1 MRDIRPGE
9 RLDIATGRHLLRLSG
24 ADMHVFAGLD
34 ALILPLLAGDRA
46 APALLSGGADAA
58 IQFQPGTGIAIDLAA
73 ILPETQR
80 LLVVLHV
87 IGGPQAAIGLDS
99 VREITA
105 EIDGFGRLRLD
116 TNGRREAALI
126 LIEFYRR
133 GSGWR
138 LAAPAQGFVA
148 GVPGIE
154 AAYNTRI
161 DLPYVPPPHPGG
173 RFDED
178 REPPPPRGSSAG
190 GSGFVVAPR
199 LIVTNHHV
207 IVHAADLACAA
218 GGAPTPARLV
228 ASDPINDIA
237 LLEIGHDAP
246 GIAQFRSD
254 SEVDLGE
261 DVIVAGFPLQNI
273 LGQGPQISAGN
284 VSALSGPRGDS
295 GVLQFTSPIGSGSS
309 GGPIHDCSG
318 LIVGLVRS
326 VLRHDLHDTI
336 AQNIN
341 FGVKAVLVQS
351 FLHAAGVSVQR
362 AAPGTP
368 LPRAE
373 IARRARAWLAR
384 IDVRY

>member
-1 MRDIRPGE
+1 MREIRPGE

-24 ADMHVFAGLD
+24 ADSHVFAGLD
-34 ALILPLLAGDRA
+34 ALVLPLLAGDRA
-46 APALLSGGADAA
+46 APALLPNGQDAA
-58 IQFQPGTGIAIDLAA
+58 VQFQPGSGIAVDLAA
-73 ILPETQR
+73 IPPETQR

-87 IGGPQAAIGLDS
+87 IGGPQAPIGIDS

-105 EIDGFGRLRLD
+105 EIEGFGRLRLD

-154 AAYNTRI
+154 AAYSTRI
-161 DLPYVPPPHPGG
+161 DLPFVPPPPAG
-173 RFDED
+173 D
-178 REPPPPRGSSAG
+178 RDSDYGAPPPRGSGGG

-207 IVHAADLACAA
+207 IVHATDIAVAV
-218 GGAPTPARLV
+218 GGAPTAARLV

-246 GIAQFRSD
+246 GIAAFRGD
-254 SEVDLGE
+254 SEIDLGE

-326 VLRHDLHDTI
+326 VLRHDMQDTI

-351 FLHAAGVSVQR
+351 FLHAAGVAVQR
-362 AAPGTP
+362 ATPGSS

-373 IARRARAWLAR
+373 LARRARAWLAR

>member
-1 MRDIRPGE
+1 MREIRPGE

-24 ADMHVFAGLD
+24 ADAHVFAGLD
-34 ALILPLLAGDRA
+34 ALVLPLLTGDRA
-46 APALLSGGADAA
+46 APALLPSGQDAA
-58 IQFQPGTGIAIDLAA
+58 VQFQPGTGIAVDLAA
-73 ILPETQR
+73 VSPEIQR
-80 LLVVLHV
+80 LLLVLHV
-87 IGGPQAAIGLDS
+87 IGGPQAPIGIDS
-99 VREITA
+99 VREIIA
-105 EIDGFGRLRLD
+105 EIEGFGRLRLD

-133 GSGWR
+133 GAGWR
-138 LAAPAQGFVA
+138 LAAPAQGFMA

-154 AAYNTRI
+154 TAYNTRI
-161 DLPYVPPPHPGG
+161 DLPFVPPPPAGE
-173 RFDED
+173 RFDGD
-178 REPPPPRGSSAG
+178 HGPPPPRGSGGG

-199 LIVTNHHV
+199 LIVTNFHV
-207 IVHAADLACAA
+207 IVHASDIACAA
-218 GGAPTPARLV
+218 GGGPTAARLV

-237 LLEIGHDAP
+237 LLEIGQDAP
-246 GIAQFRSD
+246 GIARFRSD

-261 DVIVAGFPLQNI
+261 DVIVAGFPLQNL

-351 FLHAAGVSVQR
+351 FLHAAGVAVQR
-362 AAPGTP
+362 AAPGSP